1 MNPEEIRAEI
11 ERRKKVAR
19 DLKLSQKVWSLYN
32 SNFQYIDDRLK
43 KDPELIFPEIRQSL
57 VRSGDSYE
65 FKFKESTYHLQCKK
79 SKDERDRYGSNDS
92 ATTPMTFALKVDGNL
107 VYEFD
112 MRRTVVY
119 GPDSPDFSESFG
131 NISAFIEGPWT
142 ADIDELQA
150 LCVAILNRSTSSAT
164 APKVAAQLQQDMKKF
179 GLRTI
184 RQIGRRDTCAAPA
197 SASGTSFLGADNRST
212 KVTKPSG
219 S

>member
-1 MNPEEIRAEI
+1 MNPDEIRAEI

-19 DLKLSQKVWSLYN
+19 DLKLSQRVWSLYN

-43 KDPELIFPEIRQSL
+43 KDPELIFPEVRQSL

-79 SKDERDRYGSNDS
+79 GKHERDRYGGDDS
-92 ATTPMTFALKVDGNL
+92 TTTHMTFALKVDGNL

-131 NISAFIEGPWT
+131 NISAFIEGPWM

-150 LCVAILNRSTSSAT
+150 AMRGYTQQVYKQRN
-164 APKVAAQLQQDMKKF
+164 APKVATQLQQDIKKF
-179 GLRTI
+179 GL
-184 RQIGRRDTCAAPA
+184 
-197 SASGTSFLGADNRST
+197 
-212 KVTKPSG
+212 
-219 S
+219 